1 MGGGPGVHGA
11 DLAFDL
17 GGGLVPEDR
26 AIFAAEFGGVIGLGL
41 VLGEAGGLVG
51 EERGEGIGEG
61 EGGEVG
67 EAIVEG
73 AGGFASA
80 DGEGE
85 LGEDIAGIE
94 AFGHIH
100 DGDA

>member
-1 MGGGPGVHGA
+1 MCDPLARSTKNGSPPTPRNARTGEFTPPGMSCWA
-11 DLAFDL
+11 
-17 GGGLVPEDR
+17 R
-26 AIFAAEFGGVIGLGL
+26 AKRES
-41 VLGEAGGLVG
+41 
-51 EERGEGIGEG
+51 ERGEGIGEG

-100 DGDA
+100 DSDA